1 MKALRDVLVLFLFYV
16 VSAIALTAVFLAIYL
31 LASGIGNLVG
41 WAL

>member
-1 MKALRDVLVLFLFYV
+1 MKTLRDVLVPLLLYV
-16 VSAIALTAVFLAIYL
+16 VGAIALTAVFLVIYP